1 MGKLIDKEFVSNEVL
16 YAEDLNKLINGL
28 NDTFSSVT
36 VNTQDIEE
44 LKKDDKIV
52 DGGEW

>member
-1 MGKLIDKEFVSNEVL
+1 MGKLIDKEFTSNEVL
-16 YAEDLNKLINGL
+16 YAKDLNELVTGL
-28 NDTFSSVT
+28 NNTFSSVS

-44 LKKDDKIV
+44 LKKEDKIV